1 MIRSLAIAAALSAA
15 AVPMTAAASPA
26 FDEFQAICWG
36 TSDDY
41 VAALK
46 AADTSGWHET
56 DVTAPDEP
64 GVSVTDK
71 AAREKA
77 VDGGGRLTMLISR
90 GLRHLSNGDVKVT
103 TCKISYNKADASLIT
118 AGQAWVGGAPD
129 NNDPTLAIF
138 FVGLGSGKPDHVGK
152 AGADAAL
159 KGAGLTILKFQQ
171 DSDAAILVDQS
182 YSK

>member
-1 MIRSLAIAAALSAA
+1 MIRSLAIAAALAVAA
-15 AVPMTAAASPA
+15 TPMTAAASPA
-26 FDEFQAICWG
+26 LDEFQAICWG

-46 AADTSGWHET
+46 AADAAGWHET

-64 GVSVTDK
+64 GVSITDK
-71 AAREKA
+71 AAREKPI
-77 VDGGGRLTMLISR
+77 DGGARLTLLISR
-90 GLRHLSNGDVKVT
+90 GLRHLSTGDVKVT
-103 TCKISYNKADASLIT
+103 TCKLSSSKADPSLIS
-118 AGQAWVGGAPD
+118 AGQAWVGSGPD
-129 NNDPTLAIF
+129 NTDPTLAIY
-138 FVGLGSGKPDHVGK
+138 FVGLGAGKPDHVGK

-182 YSK
+182 YAK